1 MSNFL
6 SDAWEASGD
15 DFDTFK
21 KELNKMEEQTKVELI
36 NMDDVYFLSV
46 SDMGTGY
53 TAIPLNAN
61 SIWKKTKCSLSLKRF
76 DVDRD
81 IYVKKGFD
89 EETINEAFDN
99 GLFLTSTTKKVGPA
113 KIKKMMAN
121 GEYIPVS
128 EKAMSTISSRINHY
142 GYGFLSERLVR
153 DLSIVKKFDK
163 PVPISL
169 VCREDPETGL
179 KKVFA
184 VMSEKYTTIPQ
195 SLILDVLERVIKEA
209 KDDLGKA
216 VCAGWSISHSNTR
229 VYVEFPSAGK
239 EFSETYHLPDEMLP
253 GIMLETSDIGKCSL
267 RIRGYFRMTESQ
279 TVSYMEDE
287 YTQAHIGDIDTKEIL
302 NAAKNKIFP
311 QYLTYPERLA
321 MLMTHDVVDD
331 TMAPLLKLKI
341 MSKLYRSISKE
352 IGLVKAIGK
361 PREKNL
367 INQLIEAINPEIT
380 YTAYDVIMTF
390 LTLAT
395 CVETESKAVIE
406 SIAKTA
412 PSVMK
417 YKFEFEE
424 EEDDLLVI

>member
-1 MSNFL
+1 
-6 SDAWEASGD
+6 
-15 DFDTFK
+15 
-21 KELNKMEEQTKVELI
+21 
-36 NMDDVYFLSV
+36 
-46 SDMGTGY
+46 
-53 TAIPLNAN
+53 
-61 SIWKKTKCSLSLKRF
+61 
-76 DVDRD
+76 
-81 IYVKKGFD
+81 
-89 EETINEAFDN
+89 
-99 GLFLTSTTKKVGPA
+99 
-113 KIKKMMAN
+113 
-121 GEYIPVS
+121 
-128 EKAMSTISSRINHY
+128 
-142 GYGFLSERLVR
+142 
-153 DLSIVKKFDK
+153 
-163 PVPISL
+163 
-169 VCREDPETGL
+169 
-179 KKVFA
+179 
-184 VMSEKYTTIPQ
+184 
-195 SLILDVLERVIKEA
+195 
-209 KDDLGKA
+209 
-216 VCAGWSISHSNTR
+216 
-229 VYVEFPSAGK
+229 
-239 EFSETYHLPDEMLP
+239 
-253 GIMLETSDIGKCSL
+253 
-267 RIRGYFRMTESQ
+267 MTESK

-287 YTQAHIGDIDTKEIL
+287 YTQPHIGDIDTKEIL

-367 INQLIEAINPEIT
+367 IDQLIEAINPEIT

-395 CVETESKAVIE
+395 CVETESKTVIE